1 MNNWVSYQ
9 NGNYTVYINT
19 ENGTKIRKNDLDYF
33 EPEWPESADIKI
45 TNCCKHGCS
54 MCFPENTYI
63 VMSDDVVKPIQ
74 DIKIGDNVLSYDI
87 NSNRVVS
94 NNVKQLFKNPFKGEL
109 VVLQFEDNSVV
120 KCTPN
125 HKILT
130 KVGFK
135 QASELT
141 SEDEIISI

>member
-54 MCFPENTYI
+54 MCHENSTKDGAVGDI
-63 VMSDDVVKPIQ
+63 MSETEKITTEITTETTTETPLGDKGLFFILLVKYLYE
-74 DIKIGDNVLSYDI
+74 KM
-87 NSNRVVS
+87 
-94 NNVKQLFKNPFKGEL
+94 
-109 VVLQFEDNSVV
+109 
-120 KCTPN
+120 
-125 HKILT
+125 HKMM
-130 KVGFK
+130 KK
-135 QASELT
+135 
-141 SEDEIISI
+141 